1 MKGMAGKA
9 ATVWTGVAA
18 VVLWVIG
25 LIVLTA
31 LPTNLS
37 DKASDE
43 QILAWVRGNTNDIL
57 LGGWLFMLGCIVF
70 IWFAGL
76 VRARVL
82 AAEGEHGTLATIG
95 FAGAVATAIF
105 GMANAAGDV
114 DAAINKNDI
123 SAASAGTLHHLG
135 DAFFVAAE
143 LALIVLLVSTAVVAL
158 RTALMPKW
166 WAIFSIIVAVVLVIG
181 PIGWAALIFGLPIWT
196 LGTGLLLART
206 PRTVTRREAAPAVS

>member
-1 MKGMAGKA
+1 MRGMTGKA
-9 ATVWTGVAA
+9 ATVWAAVAS

-37 DKASDE
+37 DDKASDE

-57 LGGWLFMLGCIVF
+57 LGGWLFMIGCIVF

-76 VRARVL
+76 VRARLV
-82 AAEGEHGTLATIG
+82 AAEGDTTLATIG

-114 DAAINKNDI
+114 DAAISKNDI
-123 SAASAGTLHHLG
+123 SASTAGTLHHLG
-135 DAFFVAAE
+135 DGFFVCAE
-143 LALIVLLVSTAVVAL
+143 LALIVVLVSTAVVAF
-158 RTALMPKW
+158 RTAVLPRW
-166 WAIFSIIVAVVLVIG
+166 WAIVSIVIAVVLVIG
-181 PIGWAALIFGLPIWT
+181 PIGWAALIFGLPVWT
-196 LGTGLLLART
+196 LGTSVLLART
-206 PRTVTRREAAPAVS
+206 PRTVTHREPAPAV